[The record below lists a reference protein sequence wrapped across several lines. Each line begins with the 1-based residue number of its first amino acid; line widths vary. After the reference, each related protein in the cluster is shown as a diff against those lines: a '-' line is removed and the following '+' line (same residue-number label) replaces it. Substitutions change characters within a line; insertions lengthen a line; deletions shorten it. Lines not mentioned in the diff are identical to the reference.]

1 MSPGGAS
8 QSAVVSRIKEQDQH
22 GDKLGP
28 SYEQLRNAGK
38 SNFENIVGAGKTS
51 RRYDRPGGLR

>member
-38 SNFENIVGAGKTS
+38 S
-51 RRYDRPGGLR
+51 YDRIGGLR